1 MRILAEQSLL
11 LRVHVELPEGLK
23 LAMDEFRE
31 GWSLSRELDVRR
43 LKKRILNR
51 GWRLTK
57 IDHGTL
63 RSGVGETAQEAVA
76 AALKLALRSVDKH
89 VNAME
94 VARIHL
100 TQYPW
105 FFLARV
111 IACPYLIQQGA
122 DLAVLDGKES
132 FPINPRRRQLPNYA
146 NVFYPHFGGAVALLR
161 QMPISFHGSE
171 NGLM

>member
-1 MRILAEQSLL
+1 MRALAELDLL
-11 LRVHVELPEGLK
+11 LRVNVELPEGLK

-31 GWSLSRELDVRR
+31 GWSLARALDVRR

-57 IDHGTL
+57 IDHGFL
-63 RSGVGETAQEAVA
+63 RSGVGDTAQEAIA
-76 AALKLALRSVDKH
+76 GALKLALRSVDKH

-94 VARIHL
+94 VAGIHL

-111 IACPYLIQQGA
+111 TVRPYLIQRDK
-122 DLAVLDGKES
+122 DLSVLDGKEF
-132 FPINPRRRQLPNYA
+132 FPIVPRRRQPPTYA
-146 NVFYPHFGGAVALLR
+146 NVLYPHFGGAPQLR
-161 QMPISFHGSE
+161 QMLISSPRSE
-171 NGLM
+171 RAIGE